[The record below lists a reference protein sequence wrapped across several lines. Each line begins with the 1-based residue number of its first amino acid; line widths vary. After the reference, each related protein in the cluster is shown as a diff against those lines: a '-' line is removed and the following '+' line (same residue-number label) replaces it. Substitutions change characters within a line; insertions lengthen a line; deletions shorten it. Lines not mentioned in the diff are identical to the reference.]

1 MTHRPARLQRARRS
15 ALAALAGPV
24 LAAQAAPP
32 EPAPV
37 QQVEIR
43 SDGQAQRRADL
54 AGRQVVARDELL
66 RHGDTRLADA
76 LQRVPGISVEGRGQA
91 TELKLGGL
99 GGGYTQLLLNG
110 VPVPP
115 GFSLDSIAL
124 ESIERVEIVRGA
136 TVQSSQAVAGSIN
149 LVTRRTAAAATREL
163 KLALASQWGRPQAS
177 AAVDL
182 GDREGRASWGLG
194 VVASSERLR
203 WPAVFVQERRE
214 GEAATLTQRTRTDKH
229 EDDQTDALSLN
240 PRLTWKQED
249 ADGGSWQFG
258 TDHSLRYAV
267 SRGGVTDHRTPLD
280 GPPPAQQDSHLA
292 LNYERLFW
300 RGRAQLQARAAG
312 GAQTELRLNATHAR
326 RDQDSR
332 LQGWD
337 FTPRLVQDTAVQGL
351 AIDQSLVLNAN
362 HQRPLG
368 DAHRLD
374 TGAEWEQA
382 RRREDRVQVEQAL
395 PGGLP
400 PENLDERYDARVRR
414 VALYLQDE
422 WSVAAGT
429 EAQLGVRV
437 ERLHTDS
444 EGNVF
449 DAVRQSHRLV
459 GPVARLATTPGGGLG
474 TFKLGLSRGF
484 RLPAP
489 RDVMPRRYVPVEVS
503 PTTPAFTGNPD
514 LRPERAWSL
523 DASWQRAPQSTPGG
537 WVLSAALRRIDDVIL
552 DRLVA
557 QPQVQS
563 APWLLE
569 RFNGGR
575 AWAASLEIEGRGEAP
590 GLLDDAAPLRWQ
602 ASVALNRSRLS
613 GVAAE
618 RPAIAGQAPWQLKLD
633 LTQVLLPGW
642 TAQLGLLARGAAV
655 ADQPSERRLAYP
667 SRHSMSAGLT
677 WQPRPRTTWRLSA
690 AQLAATDEVDEKTV
704 RTTEGGVPVTY
715 HAREAWQRETLWR
728 VAFETGF

>member
-1 MTHRPARLQRARRS
+1 MTHAPARMQRARRS
-15 ALAALAGPV
+15 ALAALAGPLV
-24 LAAQAAPP
+24 AAQAAPP
-32 EPAPV
+32 EPAAP
-37 QQVEIR
+37 QQIEIR
-43 SDGQAQRRADL
+43 VDAQAQRRADL
-54 AGRQVVARDELL
+54 AGRQVVTRDELL

-76 LQRVPGISVEGRGQA
+76 LQRVPGVGVEGRGQA

-99 GGGYTQLLLNG
+99 GSGYTQLLLNG

-115 GFSLDSIAL
+115 GFSLDSVAL

-136 TVQSSQAVAGSIN
+136 TVQTSQAVAGSIN
-149 LVTRRTAAAATREL
+149 LVTRRTAPAATREA
-163 KLALASQWGRPQAS
+163 KLGLASQWGRPQAS
-177 AAVDL
+177 VALDL
-182 GDREGRASWGLG
+182 GDRAGDTRWGLG
-194 VVASSERLR
+194 LVASSERLR
-203 WPAVFVQERRE
+203 WPAVFEQERRE
-214 GEAATLTQRTRTDKH
+214 GDAGTLTQRTRTDKH
-229 EDDQTDALSLN
+229 EDDRTDALSLN
-240 PRLTWKQED
+240 PRLSWKRED
-249 ADGGSWQFG
+249 GDGGSWQFG

-267 SRGGVTDHRTPLD
+267 SRGGVSDRRTPLE
-280 GPPPAQQDSHLA
+280 GPPPAQQDSQLA
-292 LNYERLFW
+292 LNYDRLFW

-332 LQGWD
+332 LLGQD
-337 FTPRLVQDTAVQGL
+337 FTPLLVQDSTVQGR
-351 AIDQSLVLNAN
+351 AIDQQWVLNLD

-368 DAHRLD
+368 EAHRLD
-374 TGAEWEQA
+374 AGLEWEQA

-414 VALYLQDE
+414 AALYLQDE
-422 WSVAAGT
+422 WTVGAGT
-429 EAQLGVRV
+429 EAQLGLRV

-449 DAVRQSHRLV
+449 DGVRQSHRLV
-459 GPVARLATTPGGGLG
+459 GPVARLAVTPGDGLG

-489 RDVMPRRYVPVEVS
+489 RDVMPRRYVPVAVS
-503 PTTPAFTGNPD
+503 PTTPASTGNPD

-523 DASWQRAPQSTPGG
+523 DASWQRAPQPTPGG
-537 WVLSAALRRIDDVIL
+537 WVVSAALRRIDDVIL

-575 AWAASLEIEGRGEAP
+575 AWAASLEFEWRGEAP
-590 GLLDDAAPLRWQ
+590 VGLFDGAPLRWSSSL
-602 ASVALNRSRLS
+602 AFNRSRLS
-613 GVAAE
+613 GVAGE
-618 RPAIAGQAPWQLKLD
+618 HPAIAGQAPWQLKLD
-633 LTQVLLPGW
+633 LTQPIAPGW
-642 TAQLGLLARGAAV
+642 TAQLGGLARGAAV
-655 ADQPSERRLAYP
+655 ADQPAERRLAYP
-667 SRHSMSAGLT
+667 SRHSLSAGLS
-677 WQPRPRTTWRLSA
+677 WQPRPRSTWRLSA

-704 RTTEGGVPVTY
+704 RTSEGGVPVTY
-715 HAREAWQRETLWR
+715 RSSEAWQRETLWR